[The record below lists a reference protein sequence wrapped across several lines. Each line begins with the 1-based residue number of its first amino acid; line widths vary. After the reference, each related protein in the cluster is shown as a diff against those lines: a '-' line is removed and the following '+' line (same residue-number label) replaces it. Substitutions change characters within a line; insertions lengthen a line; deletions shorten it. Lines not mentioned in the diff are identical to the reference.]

1 MATIKRLRLILGDQ
15 LNARH
20 SWYKEVDTHTLYCM
34 AEMYQESNNITHHIQ
49 KVTAFFQSMR
59 NFAGALKKV
68 GAQID
73 YQKINQSGDRS
84 LKTRILEY
92 CQTHPIEKFEYQ
104 LPDNYRLDKEL
115 KEICSLLESRGIQ
128 SEAFDTEHFL
138 TSREELS
145 KHFEGKKQ
153 LLMESFYRMMRKKH
167 HILMLPNGKPEG
179 AKWNYDSENRKGIDT
194 NLQIPK
200 ELDFKTDV
208 TEVYHDIL
216 ESKIKTLGVI
226 HSEEFPWP
234 TSRKEG
240 LQILQYFC
248 DHLLSRFGTY
258 QDAMAVGKPY
268 LFHSRISFALNSK
281 LIHPR
286 EVIDTAIATYY
297 KDDTISLSQI
307 EGFVRQI
314 LGWREYMRGIYWK
327 EMPNYQTLNYFN
339 HKQDLPDFYW
349 TSKTKMKC
357 LSESIKQ
364 TLEHSYAH
372 HIQRLMVTGNYALLT
387 EIDPDQLDD
396 WYLGVY
402 IDAIHW
408 VEITNTR
415 GMSQFADGGIIATKP
430 YISSGAYINKMSN
443 YCKSC
448 SYRVQDK
455 TGEQSCPFNS
465 LYWNFLSKKRETLKD
480 NPRMG
485 MMYRLLDKK
494 NPDELEA
501 QIRRAE
507 AIIRNPNA
515 F

>member
-1 MATIKRLRLILGDQ
+1 MAAVKKLRLILGDQ

-34 AEMYQESNNITHHIQ
+34 AEMYQESNNITHHVQ
-49 KVTAFFQSMR
+49 KVVAFFQSMR
-59 NFAGALKKV
+59 NFANALKKV
-68 GAQID
+68 GARVD

-84 LKTRILEY
+84 LKIRILEY
-92 CQTHPIEKFEYQ
+92 CQAHPIEKFEYQ
-104 LPDNYRLDKEL
+104 LPDSYRLDEEL
-115 KEICSLLESRGIQ
+115 KEICSLLASKGIQ
-128 SEAFDTEHFL
+128 SEVFETEHFL
-138 TSREELS
+138 TSREELL

-167 HILMLPNGKPEG
+167 HILMLPDGKPEG
-179 AKWNYDSENRKGIDT
+179 GKWNFDSENRKGIDT

-208 TEVYHDIL
+208 TEVYNDIL
-216 ESKIKTLGVI
+216 DSKIKTLGI
-226 HSEEFPWP
+226 INAEEFPWP
-234 TSRKEG
+234 TNRNEG

-268 LFHSRISFALNSK
+268 LFHSRLSFALNSK
-281 LIHPR
+281 LIHPG
-286 EVIDTAIATYY
+286 EVIDTAISTYY

-339 HKQDLPDFYW
+339 HQQNLPDFYW
-349 TSKTKMKC
+349 TGKTKMKC

-364 TLEHSYAH
+364 TLQYSYAH

-465 LYWNFLSKKRETLKD
+465 LYWNFLSKKREILKG

-507 AIIRNPNA
+507 AIIRNPDA
-515 F
+515 Y

>member
-1 MATIKRLRLILGDQ
+1 MAAVKKLRLILGDQ

-34 AEMYQESNNITHHIQ
+34 AEMYQESNNITHHVQ
-49 KVTAFFQSMR
+49 KVVAFFQSMR
-59 NFAGALKKV
+59 NFANALKKV
-68 GAQID
+68 GARVD

-84 LKTRILEY
+84 LKIRILEY
-92 CQTHPIEKFEYQ
+92 CQAHPIEKFEYQ
-104 LPDNYRLDKEL
+104 LPDNYRLDEEL
-115 KEICSLLESRGIQ
+115 KEICRLLASKGIQ
-128 SEAFDTEHFL
+128 SEVFETEHFL
-138 TSREELS
+138 TSREELL

-167 HILMLPNGKPEG
+167 HILMLPDGKPEG
-179 AKWNYDSENRKGIDT
+179 GKWNFDSENRKGIDT

-208 TEVYHDIL
+208 TEVYNDIL
-216 ESKIKTLGVI
+216 DSKIKTLGI
-226 HSEEFPWP
+226 INAEEFPWP
-234 TSRKEG
+234 TNRNEG

-248 DHLLSRFGTY
+248 DHLLPRFGTY

-268 LFHSRISFALNSK
+268 LFHSRLSFALNSK
-281 LIHPR
+281 LIHPG
-286 EVIDTAIATYY
+286 EVIDTAISTYY
-297 KDDTISLSQI
+297 KDDTISFSQI

-339 HKQDLPDFYW
+339 HQQNLPDFYW
-349 TSKTKMKC
+349 TGKTKMKC

-364 TLEHSYAH
+364 TLQYSYAH

-465 LYWNFLSKKRETLKD
+465 LYWNFLSKKREILKG

-507 AIIRNPNA
+507 AIIRNPDA
-515 F
+515 Y

>member
-1 MATIKRLRLILGDQ
+1 MAAVKKLRLILGDQ

-34 AEMYQESNNITHHIQ
+34 AEMYQESNNITHHVQ
-49 KVTAFFQSMR
+49 KVVAFFQSMR
-59 NFAGALKKV
+59 NFANALKKV
-68 GAQID
+68 GARVD

-84 LKTRILEY
+84 LKIRILEY
-92 CQTHPIEKFEYQ
+92 CQAHPIEKFEYQ
-104 LPDNYRLDKEL
+104 LPDNYRLDEEL
-115 KEICSLLESRGIQ
+115 KEICRLLASKGIQ
-128 SEAFDTEHFL
+128 SEVFETEHFL
-138 TSREELS
+138 TSREELL

-167 HILMLPNGKPEG
+167 HILMLPDGKPEG
-179 AKWNYDSENRKGIDT
+179 GKWNFDSENRKGIDT

-208 TEVYHDIL
+208 TEVYNDIL
-216 ESKIKTLGVI
+216 DSKIKTLGI
-226 HSEEFPWP
+226 INAEEFPWP
-234 TSRKEG
+234 TNRNEG

-268 LFHSRISFALNSK
+268 LFHSRLSFALNSK
-281 LIHPR
+281 LIHPG
-286 EVIDTAIATYY
+286 EVIDTAISTYY
-297 KDDTISLSQI
+297 KDDTISFSQI

-339 HKQDLPDFYW
+339 HQQNLPDFYW
-349 TSKTKMKC
+349 TGKTKMKC

-364 TLEHSYAH
+364 TLQYSYAH

-465 LYWNFLSKKRETLKD
+465 LYWNFLSKKREILKG

-507 AIIRNPNA
+507 AIIRNPDA
-515 F
+515 Y

>member
-1 MATIKRLRLILGDQ
+1 MAAVKKLRLILGDQ

-20 SWYKEVDTHTLYCM
+20 SWYKEVDTQTLYCM

-49 KVTAFFQSMR
+49 KVAAFFQSMR
-59 NFAGALKKV
+59 NFAEALKNV
-68 GAQID
+68 GARVD
-73 YQKINQSGDRS
+73 YHKINQSGDRS
-84 LKTRILEY
+84 LKIRILEY
-92 CQTHPIEKFEYQ
+92 CQAHPIEKFEYQ
-104 LPDNYRLDKEL
+104 LPDNYRLDEEL
-115 KEICSLLESRGIQ
+115 KEICCLLESKGIQ
-128 SEAFDTEHFL
+128 SEVFDTEHFL

-179 AKWNYDSENRKGIDT
+179 GKWNYDSENRKGIDT
-194 NLQIPK
+194 NLQVPK
-200 ELDFKTDV
+200 ELDFKTDL

-216 ESKIKTLGVI
+216 DSKIRTLGVI
-226 HSEEFPWP
+226 NAEEFPWP
-234 TSRKEG
+234 TTRKEG

-268 LFHSRISFALNSK
+268 LFHSRLSFALNSK

-286 EVIDTAIATYY
+286 EVIDSAIVTYY

-327 EMPNYQTLNYFN
+327 EMPDYQTLNYFN
-339 HKQDLPDFYW
+339 HQQNLPDFYW
-349 TSKTKMKC
+349 TGRTKMKC

-443 YCKSC
+443 YCKNC

-465 LYWNFLSKKRETLKD
+465 LYWNFLSKKREILKN
-480 NPRMG
+480 NPRMS

-507 AIIRNPNA
+507 AIIRNPDA
-515 F
+515 Y

>member
-1 MATIKRLRLILGDQ
+1 MAAVKKLRLILGDQ

-20 SWYKEVDTHTLYCM
+20 SWYKEVDTHTLYCI
-34 AEMYQESNNITHHIQ
+34 AEMYQESNNITHHVQ
-49 KVTAFFQSMR
+49 KVVAFFQSMR
-59 NFAGALKKV
+59 NFANALKKV
-68 GAQID
+68 GARVD

-84 LKTRILEY
+84 LKIRILEY
-92 CQTHPIEKFEYQ
+92 CQAHPIEKFEYQ
-104 LPDNYRLDKEL
+104 LPDSYRLDEEL
-115 KEICSLLESRGIQ
+115 KEICSLLASKGIQ
-128 SEAFDTEHFL
+128 SEVFETEHFL
-138 TSREELS
+138 TSREELL

-167 HILMLPNGKPEG
+167 HILMLPDGKPEG
-179 AKWNYDSENRKGIDT
+179 GKWNFDSENRKGIDT

-208 TEVYHDIL
+208 TEVYNDIL
-216 ESKIKTLGVI
+216 DSKIKTLGI
-226 HSEEFPWP
+226 INAEEFPWP
-234 TSRKEG
+234 TNRNEG

-268 LFHSRISFALNSK
+268 LFHSRLSFALNSK
-281 LIHPR
+281 LIHPG
-286 EVIDTAIATYY
+286 EVIDTAISTYY
-297 KDDTISLSQI
+297 KDDTISFSQI

-339 HKQDLPDFYW
+339 HQQNLPDFYW
-349 TSKTKMKC
+349 TGKTKMKC

-364 TLEHSYAH
+364 TLQYSYAH

-465 LYWNFLSKKRETLKD
+465 LYWNFLSKKREILKG

-507 AIIRNPNA
+507 AIIRNPDA
-515 F
+515 Y

>member
-1 MATIKRLRLILGDQ
+1 
-15 LNARH
+15 
-20 SWYKEVDTHTLYCM
+20 
-34 AEMYQESNNITHHIQ
+34 
-49 KVTAFFQSMR
+49 
-59 NFAGALKKV
+59 
-68 GAQID
+68 
-73 YQKINQSGDRS
+73 
-84 LKTRILEY
+84 
-92 CQTHPIEKFEYQ
+92 
-104 LPDNYRLDKEL
+104 
-115 KEICSLLESRGIQ
+115 
-128 SEAFDTEHFL
+128 
-138 TSREELS
+138 
-145 KHFEGKKQ
+145 
-153 LLMESFYRMMRKKH
+153 
-167 HILMLPNGKPEG
+167 
-179 AKWNYDSENRKGIDT
+179 
-194 NLQIPK
+194 
-200 ELDFKTDV
+200 
-208 TEVYHDIL
+208 
-216 ESKIKTLGVI
+216 
-226 HSEEFPWP
+226 
-234 TSRKEG
+234 
-240 LQILQYFC
+240 
-248 DHLLSRFGTY
+248 
-258 QDAMAVGKPY
+258 MAVGKPY
-268 LFHSRISFALNSK
+268 LFHSRLSFALNSK

-286 EVIDTAIATYY
+286 EVIDTAIAKYY

-327 EMPNYQTLNYFN
+327 EMPNYETLNYFN
-339 HKQDLPDFYW
+339 HRQNLPNFYW
-349 TSKTKMKC
+349 TGKTKMKC

-364 TLEHSYAH
+364 TLEYSYAH

-387 EIDPDQLDD
+387 EINPDELDD

-465 LYWNFLSKKRETLKD
+465 LYWNFLSKKREILKD

-507 AIIRNPNA
+507 AIIQNPDA
-515 F
+515 Y

>member
-1 MATIKRLRLILGDQ
+1 MAAVKKLRLILGDQ

-34 AEMYQESNNITHHIQ
+34 AEMYQESNNITHHVQ
-49 KVTAFFQSMR
+49 KVVAFFQSMR
-59 NFAGALKKV
+59 NFANALKKV
-68 GAQID
+68 GARVD

-84 LKTRILEY
+84 LKIRILEY
-92 CQTHPIEKFEYQ
+92 CQAHPIEKFEYQ
-104 LPDNYRLDKEL
+104 LPDNYRLDEEL
-115 KEICSLLESRGIQ
+115 KEICSLLESKGIQ
-128 SEAFDTEHFL
+128 SEVFETEHFL
-138 TSREELS
+138 TSREELL

-167 HILMLPNGKPEG
+167 HILMLSDGKPEG
-179 AKWNYDSENRKGIDT
+179 GKWNFDSENRKGIDT

-208 TEVYHDIL
+208 TEVYNDIL
-216 ESKIKTLGVI
+216 DSKIKTLGI
-226 HSEEFPWP
+226 INAEEFPWP
-234 TSRKEG
+234 TNRNEG

-268 LFHSRISFALNSK
+268 LFHSRLSFALNSK
-281 LIHPR
+281 LIHPG
-286 EVIDTAIATYY
+286 EVIDTAISTYY

-339 HKQDLPDFYW
+339 HEQNLPDFYW
-349 TSKTKMKC
+349 TGKTKMKC

-364 TLEHSYAH
+364 TLEYSYAH

-402 IDAIHW
+402 IDSIHW

-465 LYWNFLSKKRETLKD
+465 LYWNFLSKKREILKD

-507 AIIRNPNA
+507 AIIRNPDVY
-515 F
+515 

>member
-1 MATIKRLRLILGDQ
+1 MAAVKKLRLILGDQ

-34 AEMYQESNNITHHIQ
+34 AEMYQESNNITHHVQ
-49 KVTAFFQSMR
+49 KVVAFFQSMR
-59 NFAGALKKV
+59 NFANALKKV
-68 GAQID
+68 GARVD

-84 LKTRILEY
+84 LKIRILEY
-92 CQTHPIEKFEYQ
+92 CQAHPIEKFEYQ
-104 LPDNYRLDKEL
+104 LPDSYRLDEEL
-115 KEICSLLESRGIQ
+115 KEICSLLASKGIQ
-128 SEAFDTEHFL
+128 SEVFETEHFL
-138 TSREELS
+138 TSREELL

-167 HILMLPNGKPEG
+167 HILMLPDGKPEG
-179 AKWNYDSENRKGIDT
+179 GKWNFDSENRKGIDT

-200 ELDFKTDV
+200 ELDFQTDV
-208 TEVYHDIL
+208 TEVYNDIL
-216 ESKIKTLGVI
+216 DSKIKTLGI
-226 HSEEFPWP
+226 INAEEFPWP
-234 TSRKEG
+234 TNRNEG

-268 LFHSRISFALNSK
+268 LFHSRLSFALNSK
-281 LIHPR
+281 LIHPG
-286 EVIDTAIATYY
+286 EVINTAISTYY

-339 HKQDLPDFYW
+339 HQQNLPDFYW
-349 TSKTKMKC
+349 TGKTKMKC

-364 TLEHSYAH
+364 TLQYSYAH

-465 LYWNFLSKKRETLKD
+465 LYWNFLSKKREILKG

-507 AIIRNPNA
+507 AIIRNPDA
-515 F
+515 Y

>member
-1 MATIKRLRLILGDQ
+1 MAAVKKLRLILGDQ

-34 AEMYQESNNITHHIQ
+34 AEMYQESNNITHHVQ
-49 KVTAFFQSMR
+49 KVVAFFQSMR
-59 NFAGALKKV
+59 NFANALKKV
-68 GAQID
+68 GARVD

-84 LKTRILEY
+84 LKIRILEY
-92 CQTHPIEKFEYQ
+92 CQAHPIEKFEYQ
-104 LPDNYRLDKEL
+104 LPDNYRLDEEL
-115 KEICSLLESRGIQ
+115 KEICRLLASKGIQ
-128 SEAFDTEHFL
+128 SEVFETEHFL
-138 TSREELS
+138 TSREELL

-167 HILMLPNGKPEG
+167 HILMLPDGKPEG
-179 AKWNYDSENRKGIDT
+179 GKWNFDSENRKGIDT

-208 TEVYHDIL
+208 TEVYNDIL
-216 ESKIKTLGVI
+216 DSKIKTLGI
-226 HSEEFPWP
+226 INAEEFPWP
-234 TSRKEG
+234 TNRNEG

-268 LFHSRISFALNSK
+268 LFHSRLSFALNSK
-281 LIHPR
+281 LIHPG
-286 EVIDTAIATYY
+286 EVIDTAISTYY
-297 KDDTISLSQI
+297 KDDTISFSQI

-339 HKQDLPDFYW
+339 HQQNLPDFYW
-349 TSKTKMKC
+349 TGKTKMKC

-364 TLEHSYAH
+364 TLQYSYAH

-387 EIDPDQLDD
+387 EINPDQLDD

-465 LYWNFLSKKRETLKD
+465 LYWNFLSKKREILKG

-507 AIIRNPNA
+507 AIIRNPDA
-515 F
+515 Y

>member
-1 MATIKRLRLILGDQ
+1 MAAVKKLRLILGDQ

-20 SWYKEVDTHTLYCM
+20 SWYKELDTHSLYCM
-34 AEMYQESNNITHHIQ
+34 AEMYQESNNITHHVQ
-49 KVTAFFQSMR
+49 KVVAFFQSMR
-59 NFAGALKKV
+59 NFANALKKV
-68 GAQID
+68 GARVD

-84 LKTRILEY
+84 LKIRILEY
-92 CQTHPIEKFEYQ
+92 CQAHPIEKFEYQ
-104 LPDNYRLDKEL
+104 LPDSYRLDEEL
-115 KEICSLLESRGIQ
+115 KEICSLLASKGIQ
-128 SEAFDTEHFL
+128 SEVFETEHFL
-138 TSREELS
+138 TSREELL

-167 HILMLPNGKPEG
+167 HILMLPDGKPEG
-179 AKWNYDSENRKGIDT
+179 GKWNFDSENRKGIDT

-200 ELDFKTDV
+200 ELDFQTDV
-208 TEVYHDIL
+208 TEVYNDIL
-216 ESKIKTLGVI
+216 DSKIKTLGI
-226 HSEEFPWP
+226 INAEEFPWP
-234 TSRKEG
+234 TNRNEG

-268 LFHSRISFALNSK
+268 LFHSRLSFALNSK
-281 LIHPR
+281 LIHPG
-286 EVIDTAIATYY
+286 EVIDTAISTYY

-339 HKQDLPDFYW
+339 HQQNLPDFYW
-349 TSKTKMKC
+349 TGKTKMKC

-364 TLEHSYAH
+364 TLQYSYAH

-465 LYWNFLSKKRETLKD
+465 LYWNFLSKKREILKG

-507 AIIRNPNA
+507 AIIRNPDA
-515 F
+515 Y

>member
-1 MATIKRLRLILGDQ
+1 MAAVKKLRLILGDQ

-34 AEMYQESNNITHHIQ
+34 AEMYQESNNITHHVQ
-49 KVTAFFQSMR
+49 KVVAFFQSMR
-59 NFAGALKKV
+59 NFANALKKV
-68 GAQID
+68 GARVD

-84 LKTRILEY
+84 LKIRILEY
-92 CQTHPIEKFEYQ
+92 CQAHPIEKFEYQ
-104 LPDNYRLDKEL
+104 LPDNYRLDEEL
-115 KEICSLLESRGIQ
+115 KEICRLLASKGIQ
-128 SEAFDTEHFL
+128 SEVFETEHFL
-138 TSREELS
+138 TSREELL

-167 HILMLPNGKPEG
+167 HILMLPDGKPEG
-179 AKWNYDSENRKGIDT
+179 GKWNFDSENRKGIDT

-208 TEVYHDIL
+208 TEVYNDIL
-216 ESKIKTLGVI
+216 DSKIKTLGI
-226 HSEEFPWP
+226 INAEEFPWP
-234 TSRKEG
+234 TNRNEG

-268 LFHSRISFALNSK
+268 LFHSRLSFALNSK
-281 LIHPR
+281 LIHPG
-286 EVIDTAIATYY
+286 EVIDTAISTYY
-297 KDDTISLSQI
+297 KDDTISFSQI

-339 HKQDLPDFYW
+339 HQQNLPDFYW
-349 TSKTKMKC
+349 TGKTKMKC

-364 TLEHSYAH
+364 TLQYSYAH

-465 LYWNFLSKKRETLKD
+465 LYWNFLSKKREILKG

-494 NPDELEA
+494 NPDELEE

-507 AIIRNPNA
+507 AIIRNPDA
-515 F
+515 Y